1 MSKQLKYFE
10 EGIEINN
17 SKAVICEINNGIGYF
32 IFNNPPSNLM
42 DETWSTQAQDA
53 INILGAWAKDKKIR
67 GVIVTSNGRHF
78 SAGANLQSLE
88 DAVVKR
94 QKNYLSSMLGNSIFF
109 EKLYDLPIPVVAA
122 VRGVCIG
129 SGFEFALAC
138 HWRICD
144 TRVVMGSVEATFG
157 IMPGCGATIR
167 LPKIVGV
174 GNALELIM
182 SGRRV
187 DAEEGYKMGIIDKV
201 VDHKD
206 LLAESINFVNK
217 LYPFYRS
224 VNNTMERA

>member
-1 MSKQLKYFE
+1 MSKKLILPE
-10 EGIEINN
+10 EGVDINN
-17 SKAVICEINNGIGYF
+17 SKAVICEISNKIGYF

-42 DETWSTQAQDA
+42 DEAWSTQAQDA

-88 DAVVKR
+88 YAVVKR
-94 QKNYLSSMLGNSIFF
+94 QENYLSSMLENSLYF
-109 EKLYDLPIPVVAA
+109 EKLYDFPIPVIAA
-122 VRGVCIG
+122 IRGVCIG

-138 HWRICD
+138 HYRICD
-144 TRVVMGSVEATFG
+144 TRVVLGSVEATFG

-201 VDHKD
+201 VHHKD
-206 LLAESINFVNK
+206 LLAESIDFVNK
-217 LYPFYRS
+217 LYPYYES
-224 VNNTMERA
+224 VNNTMGRA

>member
-1 MSKQLKYFE
+1 VSKQLKYFE

>member
-1 MSKQLKYFE
+1 MNDKLKS
-10 EGIEINN
+10 IQKKTSND
-17 SKAVICEINNGIGYF
+17 SVVCEINDGIGFF

-42 DETWSTQAQDA
+42 DEAWSTQAQSVIDV
-53 INILGAWAKDKKIR
+53 LGEWAKEKKIR

-88 DAVVKR
+88 DAVVGR
-94 QKNYLSSMLGNSIFF
+94 QENYLSSMLENSIYF
-109 EKLYDLPIPVVAA
+109 EKLYDLPVPVVAA

-138 HWRICD
+138 HYRICD
-144 TRVVMGSVEATFG
+144 TRAVMGSVEATFG

-182 SGRRV
+182 SGRRI
-187 DAEEGYKMGIIDKV
+187 DAEEGYKMGIVDKV
-201 VDHKD
+201 VHHKN
-206 LLAESINFVNK
+206 LLAESIDFVNK
-217 LYPFYRS
+217 LYPFYES
-224 VNNTMERA
+224 VSNNMERA

>member
-10 EGIEINN
+10 EGVEINN

-42 DETWSTQAQDA
+42 DEAWSTQAQDA
-53 INILGAWAKDKKIR
+53 INVLGAWAKDKKIR

-138 HWRICD
+138 HCRICD

-201 VDHKD
+201 VHHKD
-206 LLAESINFVNK
+206 LLTESINFVNK

-224 VNNTMERA
+224 VNNTERA